1 MPFAR
6 GFAVQRT
13 ADARIAPNCRKFNV
27 SPQMKRASSVL
38 GDSSPR
44 GRKRAGLDLGGWIW
58 VFSGAIL
65 MLSGHGQSGAE
76 LMVYT
81 KLLLKKLALTF
92 GALCVCA
99 LAARAGNGNFVSRSA
114 SVGGPVSSPITYSYF
129 NPGFG
134 FSPFLNFNY
143 SSAPRPFMP
152 KYWWTGS
159 YSIADPRQDGYN
171 PQGGYR
177 WEDVTTLV
185 LGTYPTRAEVTLDGS
200 PIGSSDGLGPIQLPF
215 GEHTLR
221 VESPGYEPSET
232 VLKVQAR
239 SVQRLQVN
247 LKPAGSSTTVH

>member
-1 MPFAR
+1 M
-6 GFAVQRT
+6 
-13 ADARIAPNCRKFNV
+13 D
-27 SPQMKRASSVL
+27 
-38 GDSSPR
+38 
-44 GRKRAGLDLGGWIW
+44 
-58 VFSGAIL
+58 
-65 MLSGHGQSGAE
+65 H
-76 LMVYT
+76 T
-81 KLLLKKLALTF
+81 KLLLKRLALTF

-99 LAARAGNGNFVSRSA
+99 LAAHAGNGNFVLQPS
-114 SVGGPVSSPITYSYF
+114 SVGGPVYTPVIHSYF

-134 FSPFLNFNY
+134 FTPFLNFNTF
-143 SSAPRPFMP
+143 SAPRPYMP

-185 LGTYPTRAEVTLDGS
+185 LGTYPKRAQVTLDGS
-200 PIGSSDGLGPIQLPF
+200 LIGSCDDLGPIQLPY

-247 LKPAGSSTTVH
+247 LKPLGSPTTTH